1 MDRFFVSVVM
11 TIIQLSG
18 TYLRYLPFS
27 REISEKELSNLKKY
41 FFLWT
46 FADLTLNFI
55 LFSDGL
61 TYRAYKI
68 ALFWL
73 WVPYFLISVKIIR
86 GKLPQ
91 HIFAFGME
99 GLWCFMLHS
108 FGGMGVALTY
118 GNMTEEF
125 ILPQMGFYLIL
136 FLVSLKLEREFFIN
150 LLPSSKLFAEGK
162 SLKWYISIFP
172 LAIFLGTVIGIIDV
186 TFVTTWR
193 ERFSR
198 LFFPIFFFLMYRS
211 MSLAT
216 KQVDEKQQQEQKTRI
231 LNRQMETLHEQ
242 NDLMRKNQEEV
253 SELRRNLSET
263 YHVIE
268 NLLAKGKKDEAMKF
282 IQLQADLLN
291 ATQIKVFYSEPLINA
306 ALSIYFRRAEEIGI
320 KVFHKI
326 DMLNKKSVDES
337 DLAVLLSNLLENA
350 ITAIKKQEPP
360 MSREIS
366 VILRQADSQNILEI
380 SNSCNYYVNVG
391 ENDLPYTTEIG
402 HGLGMSSLE
411 IFAKK
416 YNAFVDFTQEND
428 VVTISVYW
436 NTHL

>member
-1 MDRFFVSVVM
+1 M
-11 TIIQLSG
+11 
-18 TYLRYLPFS
+18 
-27 REISEKELSNLKKY
+27 
-41 FFLWT
+41 
-46 FADLTLNFI
+46 
-55 LFSDGL
+55 
-61 TYRAYKI
+61 
-68 ALFWL
+68 
-73 WVPYFLISVKIIR
+73 
-86 GKLPQ
+86 
-91 HIFAFGME
+91 
-99 GLWCFMLHS
+99 
-108 FGGMGVALTY
+108 
-118 GNMTEEF
+118 
-125 ILPQMGFYLIL
+125 
-136 FLVSLKLEREFFIN
+136 
-150 LLPSSKLFAEGK
+150 
-162 SLKWYISIFP
+162 
-172 LAIFLGTVIGIIDV
+172 
-186 TFVTTWR
+186 
-193 ERFSR
+193 
-198 LFFPIFFFLMYRS
+198 
-211 MSLAT
+211 
-216 KQVDEKQQQEQKTRI
+216 
-231 LNRQMETLHEQ
+231 
-242 NDLMRKNQEEV
+242 
-253 SELRRNLSET
+253 
-263 YHVIE
+263 IE

-291 ATQIKVFYSEPLINA
+291 ATQIKVFYLEPLINA

-380 SNSCNYYVNVG
+380 SSSCNYYVNVG